1 MGLNIKGYLKFLVY
15 VIIIETIL
23 GGAGR
28 YFTVGSLSIRMIL
41 YAVTIFIFI
50 LCLIKDR
57 KNIFINFKTMD
68 INLKL
73 IILFGIW
80 IIFSAVNGY
89 YVSKNSLSEI
99 VRDLTGYASFALV
112 FVFSY
117 ALDSK
122 RDVNCITKIVAVCV
136 VIQASAIV
144 LIHYGLGIGILEFNS
159 FNAYL
164 QSIYIGNIG
173 LIAPDSIRIFFKS
186 SIYLQVG
193 FIILLEMVT
202 REISKKKRVITYIA
216 LIIVSYAIILSFT
229 RGFWIAAFVT
239 SFIYIILKRPKRI
252 FKTISVVLCGIIIML
267 GFSMAIFGNTNIAY
281 SILARAGLVHV
292 TQDVATKKIIKID
305 SDDVVDMSLDFRIK
319 LKTAMFSRIEKRPI
333 LGNGFGVVLDEVS
346 QKVSHSEYMFYDIW
360 VEMGLIGLLLY
371 CSIFVVLLIKWLSIR
386 ERQFSINELHYLDEY
401 IIALLGVI
409 FTSSLNPFLNNP
421 IGITYLIIVICS
433 INAYKKQRI

>member
-1 MGLNIKGYLKFLVY
+1 MGLNMKGYLKFLIY

-80 IIFSAVNGY
+80 IIFSAMNGY

-99 VRDLTGYASFALV
+99 MRDLTGYASFALV

-159 FNAYL
+159 LNAYL

-173 LIAPDSIRIFFKS
+173 LIAPDSVRIFFKS

-202 REISKKKRVITYIA
+202 REISKKKRIIMCIELVIVT
-216 LIIVSYAIILSFT
+216 YAIILSFT

-239 SFIYIILKRPKRI
+239 TLIYIILKRPKRI
-252 FKTISVVLCGIIIML
+252 LKTTSIILCGVILML
-267 GFSMAIFGNTNIAY
+267 GLSMVVFGNTNIVY
-281 SILARAGLVHV
+281 SIASRAGLAHV
-292 TQDVATKKIIKID
+292 KQDVATKKVVAID
-305 SDDVVDMSLDFRIK
+305 SGEVVDLSLDYRNK
-319 LKTAMFSRIEKRPI
+319 LKNAMFARIEKRPI
-333 LGNGFGVVLDEVS
+333 LGNGFGVVITEIG

-360 VEMGLIGLLLY
+360 VEMGLIGLGIY
-371 CSIFVVLLIKWLSIR
+371 ISMFIALLIKWLSIR
-386 ERQFSINELHYLDEY
+386 KKQVSINELHYLDEY
-401 IIALLGVI
+401 MIALLGVI
-409 FTSSLNPFLNNP
+409 FTSSLNPFLNSP
-421 IGITYLIIVICS
+421 LGITYLIIVISS
-433 INAYKKQRI
+433 INIYKKNLT